1 MKAPR
6 WVSRQ
11 VVLALHKESIAAFGG
26 SDGVRDEGLLDSALA
41 RPENL
46 FCYGSPTLYEL
57 AAAYGYG
64 IAKNHPFIDGNK
76 RTAFLASA
84 VFLMDNGL
92 QPMVS
97 EADVVNTVTALAASR
112 LSEAEF
118 AQWLAQSFKPVK
130 KKPVK

>member
-1 MKAPR
+1 MKSPR

-11 VVLALHKESIAAFGG
+11 VVLALHRESIATFGG
-26 SDGVRDEGLLDSALA
+26 GDGIRDEGLLDSALA

-46 FCYGSPTLYEL
+46 FCYGTPTLHEL

-64 IAKNHPFIDGNK
+64 LAKNHPFIDGNK
-76 RTAFLASA
+76 RTAFLTSA

-92 QPMVS
+92 QPLVN
-97 EADVVNTVTALAASR
+97 ETDVVTTVTALAASR

-118 AQWLAQSFKPVK
+118 ARWLKQSFKPIK

>member
-1 MKAPR
+1 MKKPR
-6 WVSRQ
+6 WVAQ
-11 VVLALHKESIAAFGG
+11 HVALALHRECIATFGG
-26 SDGVRDEGLLDSALA
+26 SDGVRDAGLLESALA

-46 FCYGSPTLYEL
+46 LSYGAPTLHEL

-76 RTAFLASA
+76 RTAFLTTA

-92 QPMVS
+92 HPLVN
-97 EADVVNTVTALAASR
+97 EIEVVEIITALAAGK

-118 AQWLAQSFKPVK
+118 SQWLKQAFKPN
-130 KKPVK
+130 KKPRK

>member
-1 MKAPR
+1 MKPPR

-26 SDGVRDEGLLDSALA
+26 SDGIRDEGLLESALA

-46 FCYGSPTLYEL
+46 FSYGSPTLYKL

-64 IAKNHPFIDGNK
+64 LAKNHPFIDGNK
-76 RTAFLASA
+76 RTAFLTSA

-118 AQWLAQSFKPVK
+118 AQWLKQSFKPAK
-130 KKPVK
+130 KKPAK